1 MTFYLEQ
8 GYIQQT
14 CLWNKAVSINHKG
27 EHIMIYAGIDVAK
40 DKHDC
45 LITDSDGTVLFEP
58 FSFSNNLIG
67 FESLFEKLLECSGDM
82 QAVKIGLE
90 ATGHYSDNLLE
101 FLISKGLPT
110 TVINPLH
117 TSLYRKSLS
126 FRKTKTDRVDAHSL
140 VTMLRTERLKP
151 YSQSSYHVREL
162 KSLTRYRFSL
172 VQDCAKMKSSY
183 SRLCVI
189 LFPEL
194 EKIVPSLHMV
204 SIYALLSE
212 LPNTKDIANCHLTRL
227 TNLLSSSSKGRYGK
241 DKAVQIREAAKI
253 SIGTYSEVKSLELQ
267 QTIQMIRVME
277 AQIAQVEAKI
287 NPIVDSLRSPVMTI
301 PGISYRMAAIII
313 AETENFTNFGS
324 AEQVL
329 AFAGL
334 EPSVYQSGQLV
345 STHAKMVKRGSK
357 YLRYAL
363 FNAAK
368 YVCHWDP
375 IFSAYLAKKRSEGKA
390 YNVAVSHA
398 AKKLTRVIFHL
409 VKTNRPFQKQ
419 A

>member
-1 MTFYLEQ
+1 
-8 GYIQQT
+8 
-14 CLWNKAVSINHKG
+14 
-27 EHIMIYAGIDVAK
+27 MIYAGIDVAK

-45 LITDSDGTVLFEP
+45 LIVDSDGVILFQSFTIP
-58 FSFSNNLIG
+58 NNKQGFSELLTNLKACG
-67 FESLFEKLLECSGDM
+67 SDSSKM
-82 QAVKIGLE
+82 KVGLE

-101 FLISKGLPT
+101 FLIANDLPT

-117 TSLYRKSLS
+117 TNLYRKSLS
-126 FRKTKTDRVDAHSL
+126 LRKTKTDTVDAHSI
-140 VTMLRTERLKP
+140 VTMLRTESLKP

-172 VQDCAKMKSSY
+172 VQDCARLKTSY
-183 SRLCVI
+183 ARLCVI

-194 EKIVPSLHMV
+194 EKLVPSLHMASV
-204 SIYALLSE
+204 YALLSE
-212 LPNTKDIANCHLTRL
+212 LPNAGAISQCHLTRL
-227 TNLLSSSSKGRYGK
+227 SNLLSSSSKGRYGK
-241 DKAVQIREAAKI
+241 EKAVEIRNAAKD
-253 SIGTYSEVKSLELQ
+253 SIGSYSDVKSLELQ
-267 QTIQMIRVME
+267 QTIQMIRMME
-277 AQIAQVEAKI
+277 SQIKQVEVKI
-287 NPIVDSLRSPVMTI
+287 NPIVDKLHSPILTI

-313 AETENFTNFGS
+313 AETENFSNFNS
-324 AEQVL
+324 AEKVL

-334 EPSVYQSGQLV
+334 EPSVYQSGQLT

-363 FNAAK
+363 FNATK
-368 YVCHWDP
+368 YVCHWDAG
-375 IFSAYLAKKRSEGKA
+375 FGQYLAKKRAEGKA

-409 VKTNRPFQKQ
+409 VKTNQLFSSQ

>member
-1 MTFYLEQ
+1 MTNRPVEQ
-8 GYIQQT
+8 NSVKFTVKG
-14 CLWNKAVSINHKG
+14 VST
-27 EHIMIYAGIDVAK
+27 MIYAGIDVAK

-45 LITDSDGTVLFEP
+45 LITDSDGTILFEP
-58 FSFSNNLIG
+58 FSFSNNFIG
-67 FESLFEKLLECSGDM
+67 FECLLEKLWEYSGDL
-82 QAVKIGLE
+82 QTVKIGLE

-126 FRKTKTDRVDAHSL
+126 FRKTKTDKVDAHSL

-194 EKIVPSLHMV
+194 EKLVPSLHIV

-212 LPNTKDIANCHLTRL
+212 LPNTKDIANCHLTRMV
-227 TNLLSSSSKGRYGK
+227 NLLSSASKGRYGK
-241 DKAVQIREAAKI
+241 DKAVQIRDAAKI

-287 NPIVDSLRSPVMTI
+287 NPIIDSLRSPVMTI

-375 IFSAYLAKKRSEGKA
+375 VFSAYLAKKRSEGKA

-409 VKTNRPFQKQ
+409 VKTNRPFIKQ

>member
-1 MTFYLEQ
+1 
-8 GYIQQT
+8 
-14 CLWNKAVSINHKG
+14 
-27 EHIMIYAGIDVAK
+27 MIYVGIDVAK

-45 LITDSDGTVLFEP
+45 LITDSDGVILSD
-58 FSFSNNLIG
+58 SFTITNNYFG
-67 FESLFEKLLECSGDM
+67 FEMLLGTLKSYANDLSTIK
-82 QAVKIGLE
+82 VGLE

-101 FLISKGLPT
+101 FLISKGLTT

-117 TSLYRKSLS
+117 TNLYRKSLS
-126 FRKTKTDRVDAHSL
+126 LRKTKTDKVDAHSI
-140 VTMLRTERLKP
+140 VTMLRTEHLKP
-151 YSQSSYHVREL
+151 YSQSSYHIREL

-172 VQDCAKMKSSY
+172 VQDCARLKTSY
-183 SRLCVI
+183 ARLCVI

-194 EKIVPSLHMV
+194 EKLVPSLHMV
-204 SIYALLSE
+204 SIYALFSE
-212 LPNTKDIANCHLTRL
+212 LPNAKAISQCHLTHL
-227 TNLLSSSSKGRYGK
+227 TNILISSSKGRYGK
-241 DKAVQIREAAKI
+241 DKAVEIRNAARS
-253 SIGTYSEVKSLELQ
+253 SIGSYSEVKSLELQ
-267 QTIQMIRVME
+267 QTIMLIQMME
-277 AQIAQVEAKI
+277 EQIKQVELKI
-287 NPIVDSLRSPVMTI
+287 NPIVDFLHSPLMSI

-313 AETENFTNFGS
+313 AETENFTDFNS

-334 EPSVYQSGQLV
+334 EPSVYKSGQLT

-363 FNAAK
+363 FNATK

-375 IFSAYLAKKRSEGKA
+375 HFRDYLTKKRSEGKA

-398 AKKLTRVIFHL
+398 TKKLTRVIFHL
-409 VKTNRPFQKQ
+409 VKTNQMFIPQ

>member
-1 MTFYLEQ
+1 
-8 GYIQQT
+8 
-14 CLWNKAVSINHKG
+14 
-27 EHIMIYAGIDVAK
+27 MIYVGIDVAK

-45 LITDSDGTVLFEP
+45 LIVDSDGVILFP
-58 FSFSNNLIG
+58 TFTIPNNKQG
-67 FESLFEKLLECSGDM
+67 FGELLTNLKTCGSDL
-82 QAVKIGLE
+82 AKIKIGLE

-101 FLISKGLPT
+101 FLIANDLPT

-117 TSLYRKSLS
+117 TNLYRKGLSL
-126 FRKTKTDRVDAHSL
+126 RKTKTDKVDAHSI
-140 VTMLRTERLKP
+140 VTMLRTESLKP

-172 VQDCAKMKSSY
+172 VQDCARLKTSY

-194 EKIVPSLHMV
+194 EKLVPSLHMASV
-204 SIYALLSE
+204 YALLSE
-212 LPNTKDIANCHLTRL
+212 LPSARAISECHLTRL
-227 TNLLSSSSKGRYGK
+227 SNLLTTASKGHYGK
-241 DKAVQIREAAKI
+241 EKAIEIRNAARD
-253 SIGTYSEVKSLELQ
+253 SIGSYSDVKSLELQ
-267 QTIQMIRVME
+267 QTIQRIRMLE
-277 AQIAQVEAKI
+277 SQIKQVEAEI
-287 NPIVDSLRSPVMTI
+287 NPIVDQLHSPLLTI

-313 AETENFTNFGS
+313 AETENFSNFNS
-324 AEQVL
+324 AEKVL

-334 EPSVYQSGQLV
+334 EPSVYQSGQLT

-375 IFSAYLAKKRSEGKA
+375 GFGQYLAKKRAEGKA

-409 VKTNRPFQKQ
+409 VKTNQPFVSQ